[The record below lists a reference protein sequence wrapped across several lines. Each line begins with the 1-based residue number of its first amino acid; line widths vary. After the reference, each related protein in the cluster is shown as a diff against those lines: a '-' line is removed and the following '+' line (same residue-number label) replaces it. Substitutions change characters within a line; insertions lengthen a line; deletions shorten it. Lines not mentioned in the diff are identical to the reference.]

1 MLAYV
6 NNYKQTAK
14 AHIGQAQKQHA
25 RNVLHAFLVG
35 FQLKI
40 DEAENQRY
48 NLELKLFGVEV

>member
-6 NNYKQTAK
+6 NDYKQTAK

-25 RNVLHAFLVG
+25 RNVLYAFLVG

-40 DEAENQRY
+40 DEAEY
-48 NLELKLFGVEV
+48 